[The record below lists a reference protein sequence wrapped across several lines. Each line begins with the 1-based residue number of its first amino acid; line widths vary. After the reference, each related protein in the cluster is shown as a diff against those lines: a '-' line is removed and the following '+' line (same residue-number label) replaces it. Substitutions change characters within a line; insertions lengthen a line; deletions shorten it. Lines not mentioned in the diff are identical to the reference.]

1 MSGFVCDSALNIT
14 NVMWFS
20 RNMEWMDPESLGP
33 KMLALSD
40 DRQRR
45 FVWWMA
51 NGAPSVAAAARA
63 AGYSNVKEGAK
74 VRGCVLMQ
82 QPAIIEALAETSGK
96 AMRGLV
102 PISITRARNIL
113 EDPRHP
119 YHGRMIEAVWDRTG
133 YSSKTEHT
141 VKVEHT
147 VDTSELEALARR
159 LANESGI
166 PVQRLLGGDAKPVK
180 VIEHQGDES
189 DVSRETLTEGK

>member
-1 MSGFVCDSALNIT
+1 
-14 NVMWFS
+14 
-20 RNMEWMDPESLGP
+20 
-33 KMLALSD
+33 
-40 DRQRR
+40 
-45 FVWWMA
+45 
-51 NGAPSVAAAARA
+51 
-63 AGYSNVKEGAK
+63 
-74 VRGCVLMQ
+74 MQ
-82 QPAIIEALAETSGK
+82 QPHVLEAIAEVSGK

-159 LANESGI
+159 LAQESGI
-166 PVQRLLGGDAKPVK
+166 PVQRLLGGVADKTDK
-180 VIEHQGDES
+180 VIEGTVVDAKDQEANKSIERQGSGDTAAAAR
-189 DVSRETLTEGK
+189 D